1 MPANSTY
8 TELVTTTLANRQRQ
22 IADNVSNSNAL
33 LMRLSERGRVR
44 PADGG
49 RTIVQPLDYAE
60 NGTFKYYSGYE
71 AWNINPSDV
80 LSAAEYDWKQAVV
93 VVSIS
98 GLEMDVQ
105 NSGPSAVFNLLESRI
120 ENAERT
126 MKNNI
131 STGIYSDGTGSGGK
145 QITGLQAIVADAT
158 STGFVGVGTVGGI
171 DASTWSFWSNYVF
184 DSSTTNSGAMSASN
198 ILGSMQRTHINL
210 TRGNDKP
217 DLYVADANY
226 FQFYWNSLTTI
237 QRITSPNE
245 GRAGFDTLK
254 FANADVYYD
263 GDSGLPASRMYAL
276 NTDYLFWRPHPAR
289 NFVPLPSRNS
299 INQDA
304 MIVPMVFAG
313 NLTCSNRALQGVLKE

>member
-44 PADGG
+44 FADGG

-60 NGTFKYYSGYE
+60 NGTFRYYSGYE

-93 VVSIS
+93 VVSAS
-98 GLEMDVQ
+98 GLEIDIQ

-131 STGIYSDGTGSGGK
+131 SSGIYSDGTGSGGK

-158 STGFVGVGTVGGI
+158 STGFVGAGTVGGI
-171 DASTWSFWSNYVF
+171 DSSTWTFWKNYVF
-184 DSSTTNSGAMSASN
+184 DSSTTNGGAMSAAN
-198 ILGSMQRTHINL
+198 ILASMQLAYISL

-217 DLYVADANY
+217 DLIVADAEY

-245 GRAGFDTLK
+245 GRSGFDTLK
-254 FANADVYYD
+254 FASADVYYD
-263 GDSGLPASRMYAL
+263 GDSGLPAEHMYML
-276 NTDYLFWRPHPAR
+276 NTNYLFWRPHPAR
-289 NFVPLPSRNS
+289 NFTTLESRTSLNQDSMVVPL
-299 INQDA
+299 
-304 MIVPMVFAG
+304 VFAG
-313 NLTCSNRALQGVLKE
+313 NLTCSNRSLQGVLKE